1 MGMLKTANPAAAAK
15 GPQPLAVAFRTG
27 KAWAGNMLLAIY
39 ALLTLY
45 PLIWLFISSF
55 KSNQDFYGKPFSL
68 PSEWQVEN
76 FTKAWKVAGIGTALT
91 NSVIVTAA
99 AMVLT
104 LFLGTLA
111 AYVLARL
118 QFKLKGPIMALFVL
132 GMLIPIHSTLVP
144 LFIMMKKMGILDSH
158 LALILPYTAFELP
171 VAIFVVVAYL
181 TSVPKE
187 VEEAAMIDGNGYW
200 GIFFRIIFPLAVPAM
215 ATVAILA
222 FLRFWNDFAFALVFI
237 NKQALKTLPLSL
249 SIFSDGFGTD
259 YSLTMAA
266 MAIAVIPTIIIYL
279 IFQEQ
284 IMKGMVAGA
293 VKG

>member
-1 MGMLKTANPAAAAK
+1 MEATTASGKAAAGLSPTAK
-15 GPQPLAVAFRTG
+15 LARQLRSWLANG
-27 KAWAGNMLLAIY
+27 LLTLY

-45 PLIWLFISSF
+45 PLVWLFISSF
-55 KSNQDFYGKPFSL
+55 KSNQEFYGKPFSL
-68 PSEWQVEN
+68 PSVWQIEN
-76 FTKAWKVAGIGTALT
+76 FTRAWKVAGLGTAMT
-91 NSVIVTAA
+91 NSVIVTFCSMA
-99 AMVLT
+99 LT
-104 LFLGTLA
+104 LLLGTLA
-111 AYVLARL
+111 AYVLSRL
-118 QFKLKGPIMALFVL
+118 EFKLKGFIMALFVL

-144 LFIMMKKMGILDSH
+144 LFIMMKSMGILDSYA
-158 LALILPYTAFELP
+158 ALILPYTAFELP
-171 VAIFVVVAYL
+171 VAIFVVAAYL

-200 GIFFRIIFPLAVPAM
+200 GIFFRVIFPLSVPAM
-215 ATVAILA
+215 ATVSILA

-237 NKQALKTLPLSL
+237 NKNALKTLPLSL

-266 MAIAVIPTIIIYL
+266 MAIAVIPTIVIYL

>member
-1 MGMLKTANPAAAAK
+1 MLRR
-15 GPQPLAVAFRTG
+15 VRS
-27 KAWAGNMLLAIY
+27 WAGNAFLAAY
-39 ALLTLY
+39 AVATLY

-55 KSNQDFYGKPFSL
+55 KSNQDFFGKPFAL
-68 PSEWQVEN
+68 PSTWQFEN
-76 FTKAWKVAGIGTALT
+76 YAKAWKVAGIGTALG
-91 NSVIVTAA
+91 NSVIVTFLSLA
-99 AMVLT
+99 LT
-104 LFLGTLA
+104 LLAGTLA
-111 AYVLARL
+111 AYILSRL
-118 QFKLKGPIMALFVL
+118 SFRLKGLVMALFVL

-144 LFIMMKKMGILDSH
+144 LFIMMKKIGILDTYA
-158 LALILPYTAFELP
+158 ALILPYTAFELP
-171 VAIFVVVAYL
+171 VAIFVVAAYL

-200 GIFFRIIFPLAVPAM
+200 GIFFRVIFPLSVPAM

-249 SIFSDGFGTD
+249 AVFSDGFGTD

-266 MAIAVIPTIIIYL
+266 MSIAVIPTVVIYL
-279 IFQEQ
+279 VFQEQ

>member
-1 MGMLKTANPAAAAK
+1 METTANKAIAR
-15 GPQPLAVAFRTG
+15 GSGGLLG
-27 KAWAGNMLLAIY
+27 KTVQRGKSWIGKLLLTIY

-45 PLIWLFISSF
+45 PLLWLFISSF
-55 KSNQDFYGKPFSL
+55 KSNQDFYGKPFAL
-68 PSEWQVEN
+68 PSVWQFEN
-76 FTKAWKVAGIGTALT
+76 FTRAWKIAGIGTALT
-91 NSVIVTAA
+91 NSVIVTFTSMA
-99 AMVLT
+99 LT

-111 AYVLARL
+111 AYILSRL

-144 LFIMMKKMGILDSH
+144 LFIMMKKMMILDTH
-158 LALILPYTAFELP
+158 WALILPYTAFELP
-171 VAIFVVVAYL
+171 VAIFVVAAYL

-200 GIFFRIIFPLAVPAM
+200 GIFFRVIFPLSVPAM

-266 MAIAVIPTIIIYL
+266 MTIAVIPTIVIYL

>member
-1 MGMLKTANPAAAAK
+1 METAANKTMAHP
-15 GPQPLAVAFRTG
+15 GQSPLTKTLQTVKSLAG
-27 KAWAGNMLLAIY
+27 KSLLAIY
-39 ALLTLY
+39 ALLTIY
-45 PLIWLFISSF
+45 PLLWLFISSF
-55 KSNQDFYGKPFSL
+55 KSNQDFYGKPFAL
-68 PSEWQVEN
+68 PSVWQFEN
-76 FTKAWKVAGIGTALT
+76 YAKAWKIAGIGTALT
-91 NSVIVTAA
+91 NSIIVTFVSMA
-99 AMVLT
+99 LT

-111 AYVLARL
+111 AYVLSRL
-118 QFKLKGPIMALFVL
+118 QFKLKGPVMALFVL

-144 LFIMMKKMGILDSH
+144 LFIMMKKMMILDTH
-158 LALILPYTAFELP
+158 WALILPYTAFELP
-171 VAIFVVVAYL
+171 VAIFVVAAYL

-200 GIFFRIIFPLAVPAM
+200 GIFFRIIFPLSVPAM

-266 MAIAVIPTIIIYL
+266 MTIAVIPT
-279 IFQEQ
+279 
-284 IMKGMVAGA
+284 
-293 VKG
+293 

>member
-1 MGMLKTANPAAAAK
+1 METTANKAIARS
-15 GPQPLAVAFRTG
+15 GGGLLG
-27 KAWAGNMLLAIY
+27 KTVQLGKSWIGKLLLTIY

-55 KSNQDFYGKPFSL
+55 KSNQDFYGKPFAL
-68 PSEWQVEN
+68 PSVWQFEN
-76 FTKAWKVAGIGTALT
+76 FTRAWKIAGIGTALT
-91 NSVIVTAA
+91 NSVIVTFASMA
-99 AMVLT
+99 LT

-111 AYVLARL
+111 AYILSRL

-144 LFIMMKKMGILDSH
+144 LFIMMKKMMILDTH
-158 LALILPYTAFELP
+158 WALILPYTAFELP
-171 VAIFVVVAYL
+171 VAIFVVAAYL

-200 GIFFRIIFPLAVPAM
+200 GIFFRVIFPLSVPAM

-266 MAIAVIPTIIIYL
+266 MTIAVIPTIVIYL